1 MNVKTNTWM
10 SMSKGRIDQ
19 YLFGEN
25 HTFFS
30 GFSSHDPPKSFQE
43 AFSNLHRKNSC
54 IVFLM
59 ILYLLLVEQQV
70 IMTDV
75 YWGLTL
81 VVLTTQITSLALPYI
96 LQPYEG
102 CFIISIYR

>member
-1 MNVKTNTWM
+1 
-10 SMSKGRIDQ
+10 
-19 YLFGEN
+19 
-25 HTFFS
+25 
-30 GFSSHDPPKSFQE
+30 
-43 AFSNLHRKNSC
+43 
-54 IVFLM
+54 M

-81 VVLTTQITSLALPYI
+81 ALLTTQITSLALPYI

>member
-1 MNVKTNTWM
+1 MC
-10 SMSKGRIDQ
+10 MSKGRIDQ
-19 YLFGEN
+19 YLFGEKS
-25 HTFFS
+25 HIFS

-70 IMTDV
+70 IMTGV

-81 VVLTTQITSLALPYI
+81 VLLTTQITSLALPYI

-102 CFIISIYR
+102 CFIIYIYR